1 MKKSL
6 LYIGALATV
15 FTPILVGAQ
24 ATQIT
29 TVDSLITTVSGWLNS
44 LIPLIIGIAVIV
56 FLWGVVQY
64 ITAGSD
70 SDKRKE
76 GGYLMAYGI
85 VGLFVMISV
94 WGLVNFVS
102 DASGV
107 SDDVSAP
114 YIPNIPGEG
123 Q

>member
-6 LYIGALATV
+6 LYVGALVAV
-15 FTPILVGAQ
+15 FAPGLVSAQ
-24 ATQIT
+24 NGIDDAIDAVQ
-29 TVDSLITTVSGWLNS
+29 GWIS
-44 LIPLIIGIAVIV
+44 ALIPLIIGIGVLV

-85 VGLFVMISV
+85 VGLFVMISI

-102 DASGV
+102 DTTGITPGTTP
-107 SDDVSAP
+107 DAP
-114 YIPNIPGEG
+114 EIPEN
-123 Q
+123 

>member
-6 LYIGALATV
+6 LYVGALVAV

-24 ATQIT
+24 TGGG
-29 TVDSLITTVSGWLNS
+29 TVDNLITTVSGWLNS
-44 LIPLIIGIAVIV
+44 LIPLIIGVAVLV

-102 DASGV
+102 DATGV
-107 SDDVSAP
+107 GEDTTAP
-114 YIPNIPGEG
+114 YIPTVPGNE
-123 Q
+123 